1 MTIFLKHSPGYFFRA
16 DCFSTKFFYECMEV
30 LLVEDDVKQQVAKYL
45 EDAHT
50 STNDDY
56 LSKK

>member
-1 MTIFLKHSPGYFFRA
+1 
-16 DCFSTKFFYECMEV
+16 MEV
-30 LLVEDDVKQQVAKYL
+30 LLVEDDVKQEVAKYL